1 MNRGRQPERFLA
13 TILFTDIVGSTDLA
27 AKVGDREW
35 RRLLAAHHAAI
46 RTQLKKFGG
55 REVDTAGDG
64 FLCRF
69 DQPAQAVRAA
79 DAILRDLARL
89 GLHLRAGIHTGECEL
104 IGGKI
109 GGIAVHIAA
118 RIMAEAGPGEVVV
131 SRTVRDLVAGSDRH
145 LEDRGTHQLKGVA
158 GDWQLFAVPGG

>member
-79 DAILRDLARL
+79 DAILSDLARL

-118 RIMAEAGPGEVVV
+118 RVMALAESDQVLV
-131 SRTVRDLVAGSDRH
+131 SSTVRDLVSGSQLGFEDAGTR
-145 LEDRGTHQLKGVA
+145 ELKGVPGEWRLYSVA
-158 GDWQLFAVPGG
+158 G